1 MSPPFLIA
9 LEPTLG
15 TLARLFA
22 FEGAAQE
29 VAVLTYSKPE
39 IIQSNYDN
47 WNGGT
52 TYYNLILHA
61 PLNLYPQIEENKEK
75 LEAAILNKFEVIA
88 NKTSN
93 ELLGG
98 VIISPAIVEDSK
110 WREKATAWLSGSK
123 ISNQGRVRSDNV
135 APLSVDGLIFRSQPE
150 IHLYRAF
157 KSIGISFAPLP
168 VFIRGGLEY
177 RRIEPDFVIIYGG
190 LVMVVEVDG
199 DTVHQ
204 ETPVEAHARTTML
217 LHEGVHFERIKAS
230 ECDSSEKAKSA
241 SERLLQVLKKLQATK

>member
-1 MSPPFLIA
+1 MSPPFIVA

-22 FEGAAQE
+22 SEGAAQE
-29 VAVLTYSKPE
+29 VAVLTYSTPE
-39 IIQSNYDN
+39 IIESHYDN

-61 PLNLYPQIEENKEK
+61 PLNLYPQIEAHKEK
-75 LEAAILNKFEVIA
+75 LEAAILKKFDVIA
-88 NKTSN
+88 NKTPN
-93 ELLGG
+93 DLLGG
-98 VIISPAIVEDSK
+98 VIISPAIVEDPQ
-110 WREKATAWLSGSK
+110 WREKAAAWLSGSK

-157 KSIGISFAPLP
+157 KSIGVSFAPLP
-168 VFIRGGLEY
+168 VFIRGGTEY
-177 RRIEPDFVIIYGG
+177 KRIEPDFVVIHGG

-204 ETPVEAHARTTML
+204 ETPAEAHARTTML

-230 ECDSSEKAKSA
+230 ECDSSEKAKTSA
-241 SERLLQVLKKLQATK
+241 ERLFQVLKKIQSSK